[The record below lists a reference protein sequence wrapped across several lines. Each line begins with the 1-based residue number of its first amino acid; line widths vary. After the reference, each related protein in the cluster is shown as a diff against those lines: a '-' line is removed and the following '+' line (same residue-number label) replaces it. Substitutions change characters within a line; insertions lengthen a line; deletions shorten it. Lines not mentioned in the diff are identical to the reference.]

1 MGPGGTNGRLAGLR
15 RLLPDRN
22 PLRRAADRV
31 EAVVL
36 MMLAA
41 GFLAGAP
48 LAALAGGSWSA
59 AASRSAQRAQ
69 AALQPVQAVLV
80 QSAPKSAAAMS
91 QASPEALV
99 EARWTAPDGH
109 QRTGRVYAP
118 GGSRAGRPVTIWTD
132 RSGQVAGYPLQHVDV
147 AVRSVLAG
155 VLSVAG
161 LAAALGGLGLLA
173 RRLLDRWR
181 LADWDVSWA
190 VTGPQ
195 WTGKR

>member
-1 MGPGGTNGRLAGLR
+1 MNGRLAGLLR
-15 RLLPDRN
+15 RLLPDGN

-31 EAVVL
+31 EAAVL
-36 MMLAA
+36 LMLAA

-48 LAALAGGSWSA
+48 LAALAAGSWSV
-59 AASRSAQRAQ
+59 AASRSAQRAE
-69 AALQPVQAVLV
+69 AAWHPVRAVLV
-80 QSAPKSAAAMS
+80 QGAPKTAAAMF
-91 QASPEALV
+91 QGSPEALV
-99 EARWTAPDGH
+99 QAQWRAPDG
-109 QRTGRVYAP
+109 QLRTGRVDAP

-132 RSGQVAGYPLQHVDV
+132 RRGQLTGYPLLHIDV
-147 AVRSVLAG
+147 VVRSVLTG
-155 VLSVAG
+155 VLSVAA
-161 LAAALGGLGLLA
+161 LAAGLGGLWLLT